1 MTSNTTRPSYKEA
14 QERLLKWCQHVT
26 RDYEVSVRV
35 ILWIGE
41 TMDISRE

>member
-26 RDYEVSVRV
+26 RDYEVSVRM
-35 ILWIGE
+35 IELMGE
-41 TMDISRE
+41 KMDISRE